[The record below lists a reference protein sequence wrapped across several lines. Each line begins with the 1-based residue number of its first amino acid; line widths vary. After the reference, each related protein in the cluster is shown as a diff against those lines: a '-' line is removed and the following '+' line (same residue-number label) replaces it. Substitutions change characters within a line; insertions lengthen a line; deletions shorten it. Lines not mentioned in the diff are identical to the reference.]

1 MERGSTKVF
10 RVSQARFTHAQISD
24 SSWNRRA
31 FPDDGQEEEVREGFD
46 PDNPEPHN
54 PEQARNLDS
63 PFAVGDGEDE
73 ASSERA
79 PPVSEEAQRWE
90 HREYDRG
97 SGEEEEER
105 RSLHYGSFHEERN
118 AWGSNDAG

>member
-1 MERGSTKVF
+1 MLF
-10 RVSQARFTHAQISD
+10 RSKPTEARFTHAQISD

-54 PEQARNLDS
+54 PEQAHNLDS

-90 HREYDRG
+90 HREYDGG
-97 SGEEEEER
+97 SGEEEEEEER
-105 RSLHYGSFHEERN
+105 RRLHYGSFHEERN
-118 AWGSNDAG
+118 AWGSSDAR